1 METKEALLRLQKLRV
16 ADTWALCSIKTC
28 GKWRLLAEVRD
39 PAEVKEMFTCR
50 DCPDQRFASCEAP
63 EQTYNASLEPY
74 FVENSFT
81 VGSLVW
87 ARMDGLPA
95 WPAMVD
101 DDPDTGSFFWT
112 EGDNKQ
118 PSSYH
123 VVFFEA
129 ESAKVSRGWIRNSRL
144 RKFDFTK
151 PSSSSSNSKLLRC
164 FERAVQ
170 AGGESLEERREKYC
184 FARLHQGA
192 WGPVWPGHGEE
203 RLDLHLEDGDV
214 SHNLVGLGDQDMSF
228 SDKSFTCDLLAS
240 LSPARTPV
248 KPVLAKKSKP
258 APTETEKELQP
269 PAVGLGNL
277 YSDKSVFTQELT
289 QAQVQSGQPQQEQL
303 LEISFMQDE
312 GLSDSLSREVDRAV
326 LNTNLFTPIKRV
338 GLAMQPVR
346 SPAPQTSCQT
356 STRRLMSK
364 YVEDFY
370 LLYMLLTVSV

>member
-112 EGDNKQ
+112 EGEDKQ
-118 PSSYH
+118 PSHYH
-123 VVFFEA
+123 VVFFEVEPA
-129 ESAKVSRGWIRNSRL
+129 NVSRSWISRSRL
-144 RKFDFTK
+144 RKFDSTK

-164 FERAVQ
+164 FEQAVQ
-170 AGGESLEERREKYC
+170 AGGESLEEKYWRRNTASPGCTREPGASL
-184 FARLHQGA
+184 ARTRGGEAGLSPGGRRRLPQSGRS
-192 WGPVWPGHGEE
+192 GGPGH
-203 RLDLHLEDGDV
+203 V
-214 SHNLVGLGDQDMSF
+214 
-228 SDKSFTCDLLAS
+228 LL
-240 LSPARTPV
+240 
-248 KPVLAKKSKP
+248 
-258 APTETEKELQP
+258 
-269 PAVGLGNL
+269 
-277 YSDKSVFTQELT
+277 
-289 QAQVQSGQPQQEQL
+289 
-303 LEISFMQDE
+303 
-312 GLSDSLSREVDRAV
+312 
-326 LNTNLFTPIKRV
+326 
-338 GLAMQPVR
+338 
-346 SPAPQTSCQT
+346 
-356 STRRLMSK
+356 
-364 YVEDFY
+364 
-370 LLYMLLTVSV
+370 